1 MTAMS
6 LPTGV
11 KITDID
17 FELRAADDQVAMVWI
32 NHIRVKRGRCRLK
45 QHPAGS
51 HLAMTALPFCPITAY
66 GALALLL
73 TPDALNEPGVPRGLC
88 AQCAGII
95 FSCARFCG

>member
-1 MTAMS
+1 MQAQRHH
-6 LPTGV
+6 
-11 KITDID
+11 K
-17 FELRAADDQVAMVWI
+17 
-32 NHIRVKRGRCRLK
+32 LK

-95 FSCARFCG
+95 SPVRGSVGRQHVYVGFKSCSFFSLN